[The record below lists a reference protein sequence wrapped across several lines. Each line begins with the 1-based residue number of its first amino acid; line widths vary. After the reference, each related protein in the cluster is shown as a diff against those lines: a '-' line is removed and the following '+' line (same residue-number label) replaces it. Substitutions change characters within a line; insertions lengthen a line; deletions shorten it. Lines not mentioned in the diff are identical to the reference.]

1 MDISLF
7 RGRFTR
13 LNKRLRQEA
22 QNHPETWSQ
31 MLVLSAID
39 QMDGMATPSK
49 IAEAEN
55 IRSSNLASLLKDL
68 EARDLITRTPDT
80 QDRRRTWIGL
90 SEQGQSVLQAS
101 RQRRDEWLA
110 EAADA
115 CLTASER
122 KQLDAAG
129 LLMDK
134 LSHYG
139 RDEKR

>member
-1 MDISLF
+1 MDIALF

-49 IAEAEN
+49 IADAEN
-55 IRSSNLASLLKDL
+55 IRSSNLAALLKDL

-80 QDRRRTWIGL
+80 EDRRRTWIGL
-90 SEQGQSVLQAS
+90 SDQGRRVLQAS
-101 RQRRDEWLA
+101 RKRRDEWLA
-110 EAADA
+110 EAVDA
-115 CLTASER
+115 CLTATER
-122 KQLDAAG
+122 KQLEAAG

-134 LSHYG
+134 LSQYG
-139 RDEKR
+139 RYEER

>member
-1 MDISLF
+1 MDIALF

-49 IAEAEN
+49 IADAEN
-55 IRSSNLASLLKDL
+55 IRSSNLAALLKDL

-80 QDRRRTWIGL
+80 EDRRRTWIGL
-90 SEQGQSVLQAS
+90 SDQGRHVLQAS
-101 RQRRDEWLA
+101 RKRRDEWLA
-110 EAADA
+110 EAVDA
-115 CLTASER
+115 CLTATER
-122 KQLDAAG
+122 KQLEAAG

-134 LSHYG
+134 LSQYG
-139 RDEKR
+139 RYEER

>member
-1 MDISLF
+1 MGIALF

-55 IRSSNLASLLKDL
+55 IRSSNLAALLKDL

-80 QDRRRTWIGL
+80 EDRRRTWIGL
-90 SEQGQSVLQAS
+90 SDQGRRVLQAS
-101 RQRRDEWLA
+101 RKRRDEWLA
-110 EAADA
+110 EAVDA
-115 CLTASER
+115 CLTATER
-122 KQLDAAG
+122 KQLEAAG

-134 LSHYG
+134 LSQYG
-139 RDEKR
+139 RYEER

>member
-1 MDISLF
+1 MDIALF

-55 IRSSNLASLLKDL
+55 IRSSNLAALLKDL
-68 EARDLITRTPDT
+68 ETRDLITRTPDT
-80 QDRRRTWIGL
+80 EDRRRTWIGL
-90 SEQGQSVLQAS
+90 SDQGRHVLQAS
-101 RQRRDEWLA
+101 RKRRDEWLA
-110 EAADA
+110 EAVDA
-115 CLTASER
+115 CLTATER
-122 KQLDAAG
+122 KQLEAAG

-134 LSHYG
+134 LSQYG
-139 RDEKR
+139 RYEER

>member
-13 LNKRLRQEA
+13 LNKRLRQQA

-39 QMDGMATPSK
+39 HMDGMATPSK

-55 IRSSNLASLLKDL
+55 IRSSNLAALLKDL

-80 QDRRRTWIGL
+80 EDRRRSWISL
-90 SEQGQSVLQAS
+90 SASGREVLQAS
-101 RQRRDEWLA
+101 RARRDEWLA
-110 EAADA
+110 EAVQA
-115 CLTASER
+115 CLSASER
-122 KQLDAAG
+122 EQLEAAG
-129 LLMDK
+129 LLMEK
-134 LSHYG
+134 LSRYSG
-139 RDEKR
+139 AEQS

>member
-55 IRSSNLASLLKDL
+55 IRSSNLAALLKDL

-80 QDRRRTWIGL
+80 EDRRRTWIGL
-90 SEQGQSVLQAS
+90 SEKGRDVLQAS
-101 RQRRDEWLA
+101 RKRRDEWLA
-110 EAADA
+110 DA
-115 CLTASER
+115 IDTCLTASER
-122 KQLDAAG
+122 KQLEAAG

-134 LSHYG
+134 LSQYS
-139 RDEKR
+139 RYE